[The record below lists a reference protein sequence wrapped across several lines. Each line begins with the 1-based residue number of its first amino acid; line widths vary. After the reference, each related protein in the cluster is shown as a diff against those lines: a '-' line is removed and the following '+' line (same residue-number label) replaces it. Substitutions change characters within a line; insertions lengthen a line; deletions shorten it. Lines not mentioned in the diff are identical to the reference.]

1 MPEDELTAL
10 LTLNRINGLGPTG
23 AKFLYGQFGSALE
36 IFRSRDHLKEIIPG
50 VDSRLIEALDGFGY
64 DSFIREE
71 LEFIERHGIRCVTP
85 VDPEYPARMLD
96 LSDSPLVLFSLGNVN
111 YNASRTVAVVGTR
124 KATEYGRRMCHTFIK
139 ELQELCPD
147 VTVVSGL
154 AYGIDVESHKSS
166 LECGI
171 PTLGV
176 LAHGLRTST

>member
-10 LTLNRINGLGPTG
+10 LILNRINGLGPTG

-111 YNASRTVAVVGTR
+111 FNASRTVAEPVQFS
-124 KATEYGRRMCHTFIK
+124 KAYSEM
-139 ELQELCPD
+139 L
-147 VTVVSGL
+147 VTL
-154 AYGIDVESHKSS
+154 AGISIPVRPSHKANAP
-166 LECGI
+166 LAIFVTPEGI
-171 PTLGV
+171 VNTP
-176 LAHGLRTST
+176 